1 VNTKVMK
8 DFDGRPGVAIVT
20 GGSGGLGAAVCRLL
34 GERGSDVAVLYRS
47 NEDAARAVAAD
58 VESFGRRAA
67 TTRVDLLDAVA
78 TAAAVDG
85 VAAQFGGVHTLV
97 HASGPLVHQVHVS
110 RVEPAAFREHL
121 EQEVMG
127 FYDVVHPA
135 LPHLR
140 AAQGSIVAVTS
151 AGARRHPARDALS
164 VGPKGTIEALVR
176 ALAVEEGRFGVRAN
190 CVGPGMLTDGMAVH
204 LRESG
209 DLDDAALEAARAN
222 IPMRTFGTAVDLAEA
237 VCFLASPRAGYVTG
251 QYLDV
256 DGGYGV

>member
-1 VNTKVMK
+1 MS
-8 DFDGRPGVAIVT
+8 DFAEVAGVAVVT

-34 GERGSDVAVLYRS
+34 AERGSDVAVFYRS
-47 NEDAARAVAAD
+47 NEDAARAVASD
-58 VESFGRRAA
+58 VGAHGRRVV
-67 TTRVDLLDAVA
+67 TRRVDLLDVAA

-85 VAAQFGGVHTLV
+85 VAAELGGVHTLV
-97 HASGPLVHQVHVS
+97 HASGPLVHQVHLS
-110 RVEPAAFREHL
+110 RVAPAEFRDHL
-121 EQEVMG
+121 EQEVLA

-140 AAQGSIVAVTS
+140 VTRGSIVAVTS
-151 AGARRHPARDALS
+151 AGARRHPVRDALS

-190 CVGPGMLTDGMAVH
+190 CVGPGMLTDGMAVR

-209 DLDDAALEAARAN
+209 DLDDVALEAARAN

-237 VCFLASPRAGYVTG
+237 VCFLASPRARYVTG
-251 QYLDV
+251 QHLDV
-256 DGGYGV
+256 DGGYSV

>member
-1 VNTKVMK
+1 MN
-8 DFDGRPGVAIVT
+8 DFGERPGVAVVT

-34 GERGSDVAVLYRS
+34 AERGSDVAVLYRS
-47 NEDAARAVAAD
+47 NDDAAGTVAAAVD
-58 VESFGRRAA
+58 ASGRRAV
-67 TTRVDLLDAVA
+67 TRRVDLLDAA
-78 TAAAVDG
+78 ETAAAVDG
-85 VAAQFGGVHTLV
+85 VAEQFGGVHTLV

-110 RVEPAAFREHL
+110 RVDPAGFREHL

-127 FYDVVHPA
+127 FYDAVHPA

-140 AAQGSIVAVTS
+140 AARGSIVAVTS
-151 AGARRHPARDALS
+151 AGARRHPVRDALS
-164 VGPKGTIEALVR
+164 VGPQGAIEALVR

-190 CVGPGMLTDGMAVH
+190 CVGPGMLTDGMAVR

-222 IPMRTFGTAVDLAEA
+222 IPMRSFGTAVDLAEA
-237 VCFLASPRAGYVTG
+237 VCFLASPRAGYITG

>member
-1 VNTKVMK
+1 MS
-8 DFDGRPGVAIVT
+8 DFSGLTGGAVVT

-34 GERGSDVAVLYRS
+34 GERGSDVAVCFRS

-58 VESFGRRAA
+58 VEAHGRRA
-67 TTRVDLLDAVA
+67 TTHRVDLLDPEAAAAMVDAVA
-78 TAAAVDG
+78 AEL
-85 VAAQFGGVHTLV
+85 GGVHTLV
-97 HASGPLVHQVHVS
+97 HASGPLVHQLHVS
-110 RVEPAAFREHL
+110 RVEPTAFREHL

-127 FYDVVHPA
+127 FYDVVHPS

-140 AAQGSIVAVTS
+140 DGGGSIVAVTS

-176 ALAVEEGRFGVRAN
+176 AIAVEEGRFGVRAN
-190 CVGPGMLTDGMAVH
+190 CVGPGMLTDGMAVR

-237 VCFLASPRAGYVTG
+237 VCFLASPRAGYITG

>member
-1 VNTKVMK
+1 VTNNSMK
-8 DFDGRPGVAIVT
+8 DFGELEGGAIVT

-34 GERGSDVAVLYRS
+34 GERGSDVAVIFRS

-58 VESFGRRAA
+58 LEAHGRRAV
-67 TTRVDLLDAVA
+67 TCQVDLLDAAA

-85 VAAQFGGVHTLV
+85 VAEQFGGVHTLV
-97 HASGPLVHQVHVS
+97 HASGPLVHQMHVS
-110 RVEPAAFREHL
+110 RVAPDAFREHL

-140 AAQGSIVAVTS
+140 IAHGSIVAVTS

-190 CVGPGMLTDGMAVH
+190 CVGPGMLTDGMAVR
-204 LRESG
+204 LRKSG
-209 DLDDAALEAARAN
+209 DLDDAALEAARNN

-237 VCFLASPRAGYVTG
+237 VCFLASPRAGYITG

>member
-1 VNTKVMK
+1 MT
-8 DFDGRPGVAIVT
+8 DFEGLTGGAVVT

-34 GERGSDVAVLYRS
+34 AERGSDVAVFYRS

-58 VESFGRRAA
+58 VEGRGGRA
-67 TTRVDLLDAVA
+67 TTRCVDLLDAAA
-78 TAAAVDG
+78 TAGAIDD
-85 VAAQFGGVHTLV
+85 VAAELGGVHTLV
-97 HASGPLVHQVHVS
+97 HASGPLVHQLHLS

-121 EQEVMG
+121 EQEVMA
-127 FYDVVHPA
+127 FYDVVHPT

-140 AAQGSIVAVTS
+140 TTHGSVVAITS

-164 VGPKGTIEALVR
+164 VGPKGTVEALVR
-176 ALAVEEGRFGVRAN
+176 AIAVEEGRFGVRAN
-190 CVGPGMLTDGMAVH
+190 CVGPGMLTDGMSVKLQA
-204 LRESG
+204 SG
-209 DLDDAALEAARAN
+209 DLDAVALEAARAN

-237 VCFLASPRAGYVTG
+237 VCFFASPRARYVTG

>member
-1 VNTKVMK
+1 VTASSIQ
-8 DFDGRPGVAIVT
+8 DFGDRAGAAIVT

-34 GERGSDVAVLYRS
+34 AERGSDVAVFFRS
-47 NEDAARAVAAD
+47 NDDAAAAVASD
-58 VESFGRRAA
+58 VEGQGRRA
-67 TTRVDLLDAVA
+67 TTRQVDLLDDAA
-78 TAAAVDG
+78 TAAAVDA
-85 VAAQFGGVHTLV
+85 VAEEMGGVHTLV
-97 HASGPLVHQVHVS
+97 HASGPLVRQLHLS

-127 FYDVVHPA
+127 FYDAVHPT

-140 AAQGSIVAVTS
+140 AARGSIVAVTS

-176 ALAVEEGRFGVRAN
+176 ALAVEEGRFGLRAN
-190 CVGPGMLTDGMAVH
+190 CVGPGMLTDGMAVR
-204 LRESG
+204 LRASG

-237 VCFLASPRAGYVTG
+237 VCFLASPRAGYITG
-251 QYLDV
+251 QHLDV

>member
-1 VNTKVMK
+1 MK
-8 DFDGRPGVAIVT
+8 DFDGRPGVAVVT
-20 GGSGGLGAAVCRLL
+20 GGSGGLGAAVCRML
-34 GERGSDVAVLYRS
+34 GERGSDVAVFYRS
-47 NEDAARAVAAD
+47 NGEAARAVASD
-58 VESFGRRAA
+58 VEQHGRRSV
-67 TTRVDLLDAVA
+67 TRQVDLLDAAA
-78 TAAAVDG
+78 TAAAVDES
-85 VAAQFGGVHTLV
+85 AETFGGVHTLV
-97 HASGPLVHQVHVS
+97 HASGPLVRQLHLS

-121 EQEVMG
+121 EQEVMA

-140 AAQGSIVAVTS
+140 TARGSIVAVTS

-190 CVGPGMLTDGMAVH
+190 CVGPGMLTDGIAVR

-222 IPMRTFGTAVDLAEA
+222 IPMRSFGTAVDLAEA
-237 VCFLASPRAGYVTG
+237 VCFLASPRAGYITG

>member
-1 VNTKVMK
+1 VS
-8 DFDGRPGVAIVT
+8 DFDALEGIAVVT

-34 GERGSDVAVLYRS
+34 GERGSDVAVFYRS
-47 NEDAARAVAAD
+47 NADAAGAVERDVVAHGRRAVA
-58 VESFGRRAA
+58 VS
-67 TTRVDLLDAVA
+67 VDLLDASA
-78 TAAAVDG
+78 TATALDE
-85 VAAQFGGVHTLV
+85 VAEEFGGIHTLV
-97 HASGPLVHQVHVS
+97 HASGPLVHQRHVS
-110 RVEPAAFREHL
+110 KVDPAMFREHL
-121 EQEVMG
+121 DQEVMA
-127 FYDVVHPA
+127 FYDVVHAA

-140 AAQGSIVAVTS
+140 RARGSIVAVTS
-151 AGARRHPARDALS
+151 AGARRHPVRDALS
-164 VGPKGTIEALVR
+164 VAPKGTIEALVR

-237 VCFLASPRAGYVTG
+237 VCFLASPRAGYISG

>member
-1 VNTKVMK
+1 MSDAVR
-8 DFDGRPGVAIVT
+8 DFESLSGVAVVT

-34 GERGSDVAVLYRS
+34 AARGSDVVVVYRS
-47 NEDAARAVAAD
+47 NEAAAREVADD
-58 VESFGRRAA
+58 VATHGRRSV
-67 TTRVDLLDAVA
+67 TCGVDLLDTSA
-78 TAAAVDG
+78 TAAAVDD
-85 VAAQFGGVHTLV
+85 VAAQCGGIHTLV

-140 AAQGSIVAVTS
+140 ATRGSIVAVTS

-176 ALAVEEGRFGVRAN
+176 AIAVEEGRFGVRAN
-190 CVGPGMLTDGMAVH
+190 CVGPGMLTDGMAVR

-222 IPMRTFGTAVDLAEA
+222 IPMRSFGTAVDLAEA
-237 VCFLASPRAGYVTG
+237 VCFLASPRAGYITG

>member
-1 VNTKVMK
+1 MK
-8 DFDGRPGVAIVT
+8 DFGALEGGAIVT

-34 GERGSDVAVLYRS
+34 GERGSAVAVFFRS
-47 NEDAARAVAAD
+47 NGDAARAVAAD
-58 VESFGRRAA
+58 VEAHGGRAV
-67 TTRVDLLDAVA
+67 TCRVDLLDAAA
-78 TAAAVDG
+78 TATAVD
-85 VAAQFGGVHTLV
+85 AAAEQLGGVHTLV
-97 HASGPLVHQVHVS
+97 HASGPLVHQMHVS
-110 RVEPAAFREHL
+110 RVEPDAFREHL

-140 AAQGSIVAVTS
+140 TAHGSIVAVTS

-164 VGPKGTIEALVR
+164 VGPKGTVEALVR

-190 CVGPGMLTDGMAVH
+190 CVGPGMLTDGMAVR

-209 DLDDAALEAARAN
+209 DLDDAALEVARAN

-237 VCFLASPRAGYVTG
+237 VCFLASPRAGYITG